1 MGSESPQGFQP
12 AECRSRSGSSS
23 CTSAVAADELE
34 ADETIVLVNR
44 WRAGDEEAAR
54 LLSERF
60 RPSLLRL
67 AGVMLPDWL
76 QRRLGPED
84 IVQSVFRS
92 FFDGLRRDEFH
103 LQRSGDLWVLLIA
116 MTRKKLQK
124 RVEFHLAGKR
134 SPRSEVALPPGGATA
149 CGLAARDDPVDELLA
164 MRDELLF
171 VLDSLD
177 PRGRRVLELRLQ
189 DFDHERIAGA
199 LDMSTRTVRRELDR
213 IYHTLADRLRAVS

>member
-1 MGSESPQGFQP
+1 MDGESPREFEP
-12 AECRSRSGSSS
+12 AEGCPEAGPSSRKSDEAAGELDSG
-23 CTSAVAADELE
+23 
-34 ADETIVLVNR
+34 ETILLVDR

-54 LLSERF
+54 LLSEWF

-103 LQRSGDLWVLLIA
+103 LRRSGDLWVLLIA

-134 SPRSEVALPPGGATA
+134 SPRSEVALPAQGETGCALPTREVA
-149 CGLAARDDPVDELLA
+149 VDEMLA
-164 MRDELLF
+164 VRDELLF
-171 VLDSLD
+171 VLNSLD

-189 DFDHERIAGA
+189 DFDQERIAGE
-199 LDMSTRTVRRELDR
+199 LGMSTRTVRRELDR
-213 IYHTLADRLRAVS
+213 IYHTLTNRLRAVS